1 MKFSVQPN
9 MQVTESSTSA
19 DVCILLSKSLCLEV
33 KRVCV
38 RASPLPPPVE
48 SGSMCR
54 IHMSTALT
62 CCVLI
67 LSVNFDAD
75 SFKIPVSRHSAPS
88 IVSRSKIANLFMQKD
103 EYDSMKIDESKLSAS
118 EVERLAFIRKLT
130 LEADE
135 IIKAAGFSLNDE
147 ELDETV
153 VQRSIRDT
161 KWSGQSDVEESIRS
175 RNNLNDVSS
184 RKGLAT
190 GDSAA
195 LVVAA
200 AMSRSYFGDNVNFI
214 GSLSLAIPLI
224 FSWLLISPFLGAFSR
239 EATSSKGNVPKGL
252 FLGWLVSVPIAIAAT
267 EFFKDVRSPVVDLAV
282 LQLLV
287 FVVLGVWR
295 VLYISLIGET
305 SEEEYKSA
313 GFFEVFKMIKTLVK
327 RW

>member
-1 MKFSVQPN
+1 
-9 MQVTESSTSA
+9 
-19 DVCILLSKSLCLEV
+19 
-33 KRVCV
+33 
-38 RASPLPPPVE
+38 
-48 SGSMCR
+48 MCR
-54 IHMSTALT
+54 IHLSAAFS
-62 CCVLI
+62 CYVLI
-67 LSVNFDAD
+67 LSASLYAD
-75 SFKIPVSRHSAPS
+75 SFKIPVLRHSALNIGRNS
-88 IVSRSKIANLFMQKD
+88 ILCEQFMKKD

-175 RNNLNDVSS
+175 KNNLNDVSN

-190 GDSAA
+190 GDAAA

-200 AMSRSYFGDNVNFI
+200 AISRSYLGDSFNLL
-214 GSLSLAIPLI
+214 GSLPLAIPLI
-224 FSWLLISPFLGAFSR
+224 SSWLLIAPFLGSFSR
-239 EATSSKGNVPKGL
+239 EATSSKSNVPKGL
-252 FLGWLVSVPIAIAAT
+252 FLGWLVSVPVALAAT
-267 EFFKDVRSPVVDLAV
+267 EIFRDVKSPITDLAIVQFLV
-282 LQLLV
+282 L
-287 FVVLGVWR
+287 VVLGIWR
-295 VLYISLIGET
+295 LLYISLIGET